1 MNVEAA
7 APLGVPATTRPADI
21 DTIQVGSEWISEA
34 SGGLNRYYSELLQEL
49 PKLGIGVRGLVVGSE
64 RVATETGGAV
74 RSFAPLGSS
83 LPTRLTGVRAS
94 VRRAFAE
101 CPDALF
107 VSHFPLYAAPCLD
120 LQRGRP
126 LVVHFQGP
134 WSAESGIEGDGLL
147 ARRAKHWT
155 ESRVYK
161 RAARLIVLSRAFA
174 RLLEEHYDVPAERIR
189 VIPGAVNTRRFLP
202 TRSRGDARRALGWPT
217 DRPIVLVVRRLVRRM
232 GLENLLAAVRLAKVS
247 VPDVLVMI
255 AGAGPLSDELK
266 QRAQTEGLA
275 SNVRFTGFLPEDDLP
290 CAYRAADLSVVPSV
304 ALEGFGLIVAESLA
318 AGTPALV
325 TNVGGL
331 PETIE
336 HLSPQCVVHECGV
349 RPLAAMLVDALR
361 GTLPLPPLAECIR
374 HAQAHF
380 DWSVVTG
387 RVRDTYLEAVS

>member
-1 MNVEAA
+1 MNIEALVLSA
-7 APLGVPATTRPADI
+7 VPATQPPTI
-21 DTIQVGSEWISEA
+21 IETIQIGSEWISEQ
-34 SGGLNRYYSELLQEL
+34 SGGLNRYYSELVQEL
-49 PKLGIGVRGLVVGSE
+49 PKVGVGVRGLVVGSE
-64 RVATETGGAV
+64 QVAAETHGTV
-74 RSFAPLGSS
+74 RPFAPLRAS

-101 CPDALF
+101 CPDGLF
-107 VSHFPLYAAPCLD
+107 VSHFALYAAPCLD

-134 WSAESGIEGDGLL
+134 WSAESRIEGGGRL
-147 ARRAKHWT
+147 ATRAKHWT

-174 RLLEEHYDVPAERIR
+174 RLLEERYDVPAERIR

-202 TRSRGDARRALGWPT
+202 TRSRADARRALGWPT

-232 GLENLLAAVRLAKVS
+232 GLEDLLSAVRFAKIA

-255 AGAGPLSDELK
+255 AGRGPLSDELK
-266 QRAQTEGLA
+266 QRTEAEGLS
-275 SNVRFTGFLPEDDLP
+275 SNVRFAGFVPDEDLP
-290 CAYRAADLSVVPSV
+290 VAYRAADLSVVPSV

-318 AGTPALV
+318 AGTPAIV
-325 TNVGGL
+325 TDVGGL

-336 HLSPQCVVHECGV
+336 TLAPQCIV
-349 RPLAAMLVDALR
+349 REAGAGPLAAMLVDALR
-361 GTLPLPPLAECIR
+361 GTLPLPSLAECIQ

>member
-1 MNVEAA
+1 MNVDTSPRRAVSA
-7 APLGVPATTRPADI
+7 MPPSTII
-21 DTIQVGSEWISEA
+21 DTIQIGSEWISEA
-34 SGGLNRYYSELLQEL
+34 AGGLNRYYSELVQEL
-49 PKLGIGVRGLVVGSE
+49 PKLGVGVRGLVVGSE
-64 RVATETGGAV
+64 RVATDTGGAV
-74 RSFAPLGSS
+74 RPFAPLGSS

-101 CPDALF
+101 RPDALF

-134 WSAESGIEGDGLL
+134 WSAESGIEGAGLL
-147 ARRAKHWT
+147 ATRAKHWA
-155 ESRVYK
+155 ESQVYK
-161 RAARLIVLSRAFA
+161 RGARLIVLSRAFA
-174 RLLEEHYDVPAERIR
+174 RLLEERYGVPAERIR
-189 VIPGAVNTRRFLP
+189 VIPGAVNTARFLP

-247 VPDVLVMI
+247 VPDLLVMI
-255 AGAGPLSDELK
+255 AGTGPLSDELK
-266 QRAQTEGLA
+266 QRAQAEGVS
-275 SNVRFTGFLPEDDLP
+275 SNVRFIGFLPDDDLP
-290 CAYRAADLSVVPSV
+290 SAYRAADLSVVPSV

-336 HLSPQCVVHECGV
+336 RLAPQCIVHEAGPP
-349 RPLAAMLVDALR
+349 PLASMLVDALR
-361 GTLPLPPLAECIR
+361 GTLPLPALAQCIH
-374 HAQAHF
+374 HAHAHF
-380 DWSVVTG
+380 DWSVSTA
-387 RVRDTYLEAVS
+387 RVRDTYLEAVT

>member
-1 MNVEAA
+1 MNVETPARSALAA
-7 APLGVPATTRPADI
+7 MPPPTI
-21 DTIQVGSEWISEA
+21 IETIQIGSEWISESA
-34 SGGLNRYYSELLQEL
+34 GGLNRYYSELVQEL
-49 PKLGIGVRGLVVGSE
+49 PKLGVGVRGLVVGSE
-64 RVATETGGAV
+64 RMAAETGGAV
-74 RSFAPLGSS
+74 HPFAPLGAS
-83 LPTRLTGVRAS
+83 LPARLTGVRAS

-107 VSHFPLYAAPCLD
+107 VSHFPLYAAPCLG

-147 ARRAKHWT
+147 ATRAKHWA
-155 ESRVYK
+155 ESQVYK
-161 RAARLIVLSRAFA
+161 RGARLIVLSRAFA
-174 RLLEEHYDVPAERIR
+174 RLLEERYDVPADRIR

-232 GLENLLAAVRLAKVS
+232 GLENLLAAVRLAKGS
-247 VPDVLVMI
+247 VPDVLVII
-255 AGAGPLSDELK
+255 AGTGPLSDELK
-266 QRAQTEGLA
+266 QRAQAEGLS
-275 SNVRFTGFLPEDDLP
+275 SNVRFTGYLPEDDLP
-290 CAYRAADLSVVPSV
+290 AAYRAADLSVVPSV

-336 HLSPQCVVHECGV
+336 RLAPQCIVHDAGA

-374 HAQAHF
+374 HAQTHF

-387 RVRDTYLEAVS
+387 RVRDTYLEALS

>member
-1 MNVEAA
+1 
-7 APLGVPATTRPADI
+7 
-21 DTIQVGSEWISEA
+21 
-34 SGGLNRYYSELLQEL
+34 
-49 PKLGIGVRGLVVGSE
+49 
-64 RVATETGGAV
+64 
-74 RSFAPLGSS
+74 
-83 LPTRLTGVRAS
+83 
-94 VRRAFAE
+94 
-101 CPDALF
+101 
-107 VSHFPLYAAPCLD
+107 
-120 LQRGRP
+120 
-126 LVVHFQGP
+126 VHFQGP

-147 ARRAKHWT
+147 ATRAKHWT
-155 ESRVYK
+155 ESQVYK

-174 RLLEEHYDVPAERIR
+174 RLLEERYDVPADRIR

-247 VPDVLVMI
+247 VPDVLVII
-255 AGAGPLSDELK
+255 AGTGPLSGELQ
-266 QRAQTEGLA
+266 QRAQAEGLS

-290 CAYRAADLSVVPSV
+290 SAYRAADLSVVPSV

-336 HLSPQCVVHECGV
+336 RLAPQCIVHDAGA

-361 GTLPLPPLAECIR
+361 GTLPLPPLAECIQ

>member
-1 MNVEAA
+1 MNVETPARSALAA
-7 APLGVPATTRPADI
+7 MPPPMLI
-21 DTIQVGSEWISEA
+21 ETIQIGSEWISESA
-34 SGGLNRYYSELLQEL
+34 GGLNRYYSELVQEL
-49 PKLGIGVRGLVVGSE
+49 PKLGVGVRGLVVGSE
-64 RVATETGGAV
+64 RVAAETGGAV
-74 RSFAPLGSS
+74 HPFAPLGAS
-83 LPTRLTGVRAS
+83 LPARLTGVRAS

-107 VSHFPLYAAPCLD
+107 VSHFPLYAAPCLG

-147 ARRAKHWT
+147 ATRAKHWA
-155 ESRVYK
+155 ESQVYK
-161 RAARLIVLSRAFA
+161 RGARLIVLSRAFA
-174 RLLEEHYDVPAERIR
+174 RLLEERYDVPADRIR

-232 GLENLLAAVRLAKVS
+232 GLENLLAAVRLAKGS
-247 VPDVLVMI
+247 VPDVLVII
-255 AGAGPLSDELK
+255 AGTGPLSDELK
-266 QRAQTEGLA
+266 QRAQAEGLS
-275 SNVRFTGFLPEDDLP
+275 SNVRFTGYLPEDDLP
-290 CAYRAADLSVVPSV
+290 AAYRAADLSVVPSV

-336 HLSPQCVVHECGV
+336 RLAPQCIVHDAGA

-374 HAQAHF
+374 HAQTHF

-387 RVRDTYLEAVS
+387 RVRDTYLEAIS

>member
-1 MNVEAA
+1 MNVEATATSAVA
-7 APLGVPATTRPADI
+7 AGPAPTI
-21 DTIQVGSEWISEA
+21 IETIQLGSEWISESA
-34 SGGLNRYYSELLQEL
+34 GGLSRYYSELVQEL
-49 PKLGIGVRGLVVGSE
+49 PKLGVGVRGLVVGSK

-74 RSFAPLGSS
+74 HPFAPLGSS
-83 LPTRLTGVRAS
+83 LPTRLAGVRAS

-126 LVVHFQGP
+126 LAVHFQGP
-134 WSAESGIEGDGLL
+134 WSAESGIEGDGRL
-147 ARRAKHWT
+147 ATRAKHWT
-155 ESRVYK
+155 ESQVYK

-174 RLLEEHYDVPAERIR
+174 RLLEERYDVPAERIR

-232 GLENLLAAVRLAKVS
+232 GLENLLAAVRLAKGS
-247 VPDVLVMI
+247 VPDVLVII
-255 AGAGPLSDELK
+255 AGTGPLSDELK
-266 QRAQTEGLA
+266 QRAQAEGLS
-275 SNVRFTGFLPEDDLP
+275 SNVRFTGYLPEADLP
-290 CAYRAADLSVVPSV
+290 AAYRAADLSVVPSV

-336 HLSPQCVVHECGV
+336 ELAPQCIVHEAGV

-374 HAQAHF
+374 HAQTHF

-387 RVRDTYLEAVS
+387 RVRDTYLEALS

>member
-1 MNVEAA
+1 MNVEATATSAVA
-7 APLGVPATTRPADI
+7 AGPAPTI
-21 DTIQVGSEWISEA
+21 IETIQLGSEWISESA
-34 SGGLNRYYSELLQEL
+34 GGLSRYYSELVQEL
-49 PKLGIGVRGLVVGSE
+49 PKLGVGVRGLVVGSK

-74 RSFAPLGSS
+74 HPFAPLGSS
-83 LPTRLTGVRAS
+83 LPTRLAGVRAS

-126 LVVHFQGP
+126 LAVHFQGP
-134 WSAESGIEGDGLL
+134 WSAESGIEGDGRL
-147 ARRAKHWT
+147 ATRAKHWT
-155 ESRVYK
+155 ESQVYK

-174 RLLEEHYDVPAERIR
+174 RLLEERYDVPAERIR

-232 GLENLLAAVRLAKVS
+232 GLENLLAAVRLAKGS
-247 VPDVLVMI
+247 VPDVLVII
-255 AGAGPLSDELK
+255 AGTGPLSDELK
-266 QRAQTEGLA
+266 QRAQAEGLS
-275 SNVRFTGFLPEDDLP
+275 SNVRFTGYLPEDDLP
-290 CAYRAADLSVVPSV
+290 AAYRAADLSVVPSV

-336 HLSPQCVVHECGV
+336 RLAPQCIVHDAGA

-374 HAQAHF
+374 HAQTHF

-387 RVRDTYLEAVS
+387 RVRDTYLEALS

>member
-1 MNVEAA
+1 MNVD
-7 APLGVPATTRPADI
+7 APPRDMVPASPPSQVVE
-21 DTIQVGSEWISEA
+21 TIQLGSEWVSESA
-34 SGGLNRYYSELLQEL
+34 GGLNRYYSELVQQL
-49 PKLGIGVRGLVVGSE
+49 PSVGVGVRGLVVGSD
-64 RVATETGGAV
+64 RVAIETGGAV
-74 RSFAPLGSS
+74 RPFAPLGSR
-83 LPTRLTGVRAS
+83 LPTRLTGARTS
-94 VRRAFAE
+94 VRRALAE
-101 CPDALF
+101 FPHALF
-107 VSHFPLYAAPCLD
+107 VSHFALYATPCID

-126 LVVHFQGP
+126 WVVHFQGP
-134 WSAESGIEGDGLL
+134 WSAEGGIEGDAPLVT
-147 ARRAKHWT
+147 RAKHWAET
-155 ESRVYK
+155 QVYK

-174 RLLEEHYDVPAERIR
+174 RLLEERYNVPADRIR
-189 VIPGAVNTRRFLP
+189 VIPGAIDTRRFLP
-202 TRSRGDARRALGWPT
+202 ACSRADARRALGWPT

-232 GLENLLAAVRLAKVS
+232 GLEDLLAAVGLVKVA

-266 QRAQTEGLA
+266 RRAQTDGL
-275 SNVRFTGFLPEDDLP
+275 SRNVRLTGFLPDSDLP
-290 CAYRAADLSVVPSV
+290 SAYRAADLSVVPSL

-336 HLSPQCVVHECGV
+336 QLAPQCIVHEPGV
-349 RPLAAMLVDALR
+349 GALAAKIVDALR
-361 GTLPLPPLAECIR
+361 GTLPLPPLSDCIQ

>member
-1 MNVEAA
+1 MTV
-7 APLGVPATTRPADI
+7 
-21 DTIQVGSEWISEA
+21 DTIQIGSEWISESA
-34 SGGLNRYYSELLQEL
+34 GGLNRYYSELVQEL
-49 PKLGIGVRGLVVGSE
+49 PKIGVGVRGLVVGSE
-64 RVATETGGAV
+64 RVATDSGGAV
-74 RSFAPLGSS
+74 RPFAPLGSS
-83 LPTRLTGVRAS
+83 LPARLTGVRAS

-101 CPDALF
+101 HPDALF

-126 LVVHFQGP
+126 LVVHFHGP
-134 WSAESGIEGDGLL
+134 WSAESGIEGDGRL
-147 ARRAKHWT
+147 ATRAKHWA
-155 ESRVYK
+155 ESQVYK
-161 RAARLIVLSRAFA
+161 RGARLIVLSRAFA
-174 RLLEEHYDVPAERIR
+174 RLLEERYGVPAERIR

-232 GLENLLAAVRLAKVS
+232 GLENLLAAVRLVKIS

-255 AGAGPLSDELK
+255 AGTGPLSDELK
-266 QRAQTEGLA
+266 QRARTEGVS
-275 SNVRFTGFLPEDDLP
+275 SNVQFTGFLPDEDLP
-290 CAYRAADLSVVPSV
+290 CAYRAVDLSVVPSV

-336 HLSPQCVVHECGV
+336 RLAPQCIVHEAG
-349 RPLAAMLVDALR
+349 PGPIAARLVDALR
-361 GTLPLPPLAECIR
+361 GTLPLPPLAECIQ
-374 HAQAHF
+374 HAHAYF
-380 DWSVVTG
+380 DWSVATA